1 MVYVIRAR
9 FIAGSASV
17 RLDDFR
23 AGIMAWLDSP
33 IIGNGLDNHTYVIRY
48 MSSFRS
54 NNLGFSNSITSV
66 MARGGLVYLF
76 AYLLPLG
83 MLVKNGSKDEKL
95 GMAIYFLL
103 WCVTIVTE
111 IPINIYIFSLP

>member
-1 MVYVIRAR
+1 
-9 FIAGSASV
+9 
-17 RLDDFR
+17 
-23 AGIMAWLDSP
+23 MAWLDSP

-111 IPINIYIFSLP
+111 IPINIYIFSFALVRGLENRHPTGISQPKHMETIHD